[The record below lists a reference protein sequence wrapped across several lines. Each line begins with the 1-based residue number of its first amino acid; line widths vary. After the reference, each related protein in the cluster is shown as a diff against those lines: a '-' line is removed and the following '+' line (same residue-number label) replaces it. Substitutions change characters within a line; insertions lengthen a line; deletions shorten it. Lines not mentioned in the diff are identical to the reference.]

1 MDPSGFPSVPGGQ
14 QVQGPAEADDE
25 PQVSCTGLQ
34 ILSQLPC
41 QGGPCSSPS
50 QQTQLPAELVLA
62 ALPSLG
68 GNGLWLPPLCEPV
81 LCEPPLCEPA
91 LSEPA
96 LCDAPLSDP
105 ALSEPALSEPSLEP
119 RLEPPLES

>member
-14 QVQGPAEADDE
+14 QVQGPTEADDE

-41 QGGPCSSPS
+41 HGGPCSSPS
-50 QQTQLPAELVLA
+50 QQTQFPAEFVLA

-68 GNGLWLPPLCEPV
+68 GNGLWLPPLCEP
-81 LCEPPLCEPA
+81 A

-96 LCDAPLSDP
+96 LCEAPLSDP